1 MLTDDGHGLT
11 DDETYNNDYDYDDNG
26 DDDASFML
34 TDNGHGLTD

>member
-1 MLTDDGHGLT
+1 MMAMDWLMS
-11 DDETYNNDYDYDDNG
+11 DDETYNNDYDYDDDG

>member
-11 DDETYNNDYDYDDNG
+11 DDETYNNDYDYDDVG

-34 TDNGHGLTD
+34 TGHGLTD

>member
-1 MLTDDGHGLT
+1 MMRL
-11 DDETYNNDYDYDDNG
+11 NDYDYDDDG